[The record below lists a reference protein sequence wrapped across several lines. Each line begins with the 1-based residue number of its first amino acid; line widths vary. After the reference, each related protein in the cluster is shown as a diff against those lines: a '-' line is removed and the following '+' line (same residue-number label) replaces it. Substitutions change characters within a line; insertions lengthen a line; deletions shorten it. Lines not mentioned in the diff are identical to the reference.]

1 LSSWNAFFSHI
12 VNWKSG
18 KGLAILFAYCGPRAK
33 QRGAALWIRGAGLR
47 ERGAA
52 LPERGASFRKRGAF
66 YGLLKSAEEV

>member
-33 QRGAALWIRGAGLR
+33 QRGAGLR